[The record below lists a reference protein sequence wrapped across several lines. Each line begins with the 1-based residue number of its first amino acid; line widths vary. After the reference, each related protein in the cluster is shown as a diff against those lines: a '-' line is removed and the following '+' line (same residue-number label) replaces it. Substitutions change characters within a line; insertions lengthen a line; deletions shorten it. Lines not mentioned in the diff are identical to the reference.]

1 MAEVQKTSQN
11 NGEVVQKFLQLVM
24 MQAQNTLYVLGKIP
38 TPDGRVPAPNLEAA
52 KMLIDQLEVIKIKTQ
67 GNLNK
72 QEAAIL
78 EEALSSVQMAFV
90 EVSGGTPASM
100 MPSRDPGLDLPE
112 IPAEEPAAAPA
123 ASAKPAAPVVAA
135 PVPAAPADGKSE
147 ETKVKFHKS
156 YG

>member
-24 MQAQNTLYVLGKIP
+24 MQAQNILYVLGKIP

-52 KMLIDQLEVIKIKTQ
+52 KMLIDQLEVIKIKTE

-72 QEAAIL
+72 QETAIL
-78 EEALSSVQMAFV
+78 DEALSSVQMAFV

-100 MPSRDPGLDLPE
+100 MPSRDPGIDIPDLPE
-112 IPAEEPAAAPA
+112 EEEPAAPAPPPKVENKPEASPAPA
-123 ASAKPAAPVVAA
+123 NDKPA
-135 PVPAAPADGKSE
+135 E
-147 ETKVKFHKS
+147 ESKVKYHKS

>member
-24 MQAQNTLYVLGKIP
+24 MQAQNILYVLGKIP

-52 KMLIDQLEVIKIKTQ
+52 KMLIDQLEVIKIKTA

-72 QEAAIL
+72 QETSIL
-78 EEALSSVQMAFV
+78 DEALSSVQMAFV

-100 MPSRDPGLDLPE
+100 MPSRDPGIDIPDFPE
-112 IPAEEPAAAPA
+112 EEEPAAPAPQPKVETKPQAAPAPA
-123 ASAKPAAPVVAA
+123 ANDKPA
-135 PVPAAPADGKSE
+135 E
-147 ETKVKFHKS
+147 ESKVKYHKS

>member
-24 MQAQNTLYVLGKIP
+24 MQAQNILYVLGKIP
-38 TPDGRVPAPNLEAA
+38 TPDGRVPAPNLDAA

-72 QEAAIL
+72 QETSIL
-78 EEALSSVQMAFV
+78 EEALSSVQLAFV

-100 MPSRDPGLDLPE
+100 MPSRDPGLDIPE
-112 IPAEEPAAAPA
+112 MPEEEPEAVPAPQAQPKAEEKPSVVPSPANEN
-123 ASAKPAAPVVAA
+123 KQ
-135 PVPAAPADGKSE
+135 D

>member
-1 MAEVQKTSQN
+1 MAEVQKTPQN

-24 MQAQNTLYVLGKIP
+24 MQAQNILYVLGKIP
-38 TPDGRVPAPNLEAA
+38 TPDGRVPAPNLDAA
-52 KMLIDQLEVIKIKTQ
+52 KMLIDQLEVIKVKTQ

-78 EEALSSVQMAFV
+78 DDALAQTQMAFV

-100 MPSRDPGLDLPE
+100 MPSRAPNIDIPE
-112 IPAEEPAAAPA
+112 TPEETEPAPSAPAPASPPVAPA
-123 ASAKPAAPVVAA
+123 ADARQ
-135 PVPAAPADGKSE
+135 D
-147 ETKVKFHKS
+147 ETKVKYHKS

>member
-24 MQAQNTLYVLGKIP
+24 MQAQNILYVLGKIP

-67 GNLNK
+67 GNLDK
-72 QEAAIL
+72 QEISIL
-78 EEALSSVQMAFV
+78 DEALSSVQMAFV

-100 MPSRDPGLDLPE
+100 MPSRDPGIDIPE
-112 IPAEEPAAAPA
+112 IHGEGPEAVPQPKEEPRPEA
-123 ASAKPAAPVVAA
+123 AA
-135 PVPAAPADGKSE
+135 PVPAKEEKTD